1 MASTV
6 TIMELVD
13 QPDLAPARD
22 RGQRGRHQREGAASA
37 PCWHRARAAS
47 APCWSRIGAVS
58 EKYQEAFQT
67 KQEQETEAIQQQQP
81 HIVPSN
87 QEWQIILKVAAHK
100 NRRSKTLDGNELFS
114 GGASCGR
121 KNQQLAIQDAVGEA
135 ILKAM
140 QMGYNKILILSNNN
154 RLVQLCNQGKDPT

>member
-1 MASTV
+1 
-6 TIMELVD
+6 MEVILTS
-13 QPDLAPARD
+13 QSLTCR
-22 RGQRGRHQREGAASA
+22 
-37 PCWHRARAAS
+37 
-47 APCWSRIGAVS
+47 
-58 EKYQEAFQT
+58 YQEAFQT
-67 KQEQETEAIQQQQP
+67 KQEQETEAIQQQP

-100 NRRSKTLDGNELFS
+100 NRRSKRSGYAYEAKTLDGNELFF

-154 RLVQLCNQGKDPT
+154 RLVQLCNQGKDPTWTEQNFVADLNHFQQ